1 MSLKAFEDACTRA
14 ELFGQPL
21 PDRDEFLSK
30 HKHLDVVEFEEVEIK
45 TAEAR
50 KSFITNNENMFMTD
64 KYMSLNILQNRS
76 RFLISL
82 LM

>member
-1 MSLKAFEDACTRA
+1 MSLKAYEDACTRA

-21 PDRDEFLSK
+21 PDKEEFLSK

-50 KSFITNNENMFMTD
+50 ANIVIKNMLVT
-64 KYMSLNILQNRS
+64 L
-76 RFLISL
+76 
-82 LM
+82 